1 MREILITRP
10 WVDVPTSYL
19 YKWGEQFIKFA
30 NDHNFKIID
39 LPKEKA
45 TRREV
50 EERIKKLK
58 PRFLFFNGHG
68 DESSIEG
75 QNEIIVAVSE
85 NEEILQGSITYSLT
99 CNSAK
104 VLGEKAVEKGCDA
117 FVGYE
122 RPFFLLNDDNM
133 CSRPLEDKI
142 AEPFLDSA
150 FTFPKMLVKGHTVG
164 ESVEKTLER
173 FKRWLE
179 KFLTTETTFPISVAI
194 VRYLLWDMISLVLK
208 GEKEARL

>member
-1 MREILITRP
+1 MRKILITRP

-19 YKWGEQFIKFA
+19 YKWGGEFMKFA
-30 NDHNFKIID
+30 NDHNFEVID
-39 LPKEKA
+39 LSKEKA
-45 TRREV
+45 TRKEV

-68 DESSIEG
+68 SDSFIKG
-75 QNEIIVAVSE
+75 QNEIIIGVGE
-85 NEEILQGSITYSLT
+85 NEEILRESITYSLT

-104 VLGEKAVEKGCDA
+104 VLGEKAVEKGCEA

-122 RPFFLLNDDNM
+122 EPFFLLNDDNM

-150 FTFPKMLVKGHTVG
+150 FTYPKMLVKGHTVG
-164 ESVEKTLER
+164 ESMEKTLER

-179 KFLTTETTFPISVAI
+179 KFLTTEASFPMSVII
-194 VRYLLWDMISLVLK
+194 VRYLLWDMASLVLR